1 MPWQSSWRGALLQE
15 RGENKISNSFA
26 NRLILFPPNQRP
38 AAPQITPEAWGS
50 AGSCSGVRAADMQL
64 QIFQLGNICQC
75 KEQHKGLFPSL
86 SALAA
91 DGVSKGK
98 YFLCLK

>member
-1 MPWQSSWRGALLQE
+1 MLWQSSWRGMLLPE
-15 RGENKISNSFA
+15 RGENRISNSFA

-38 AAPQITPEAWGS
+38 TALQITPAAGGS
-50 AGSCSGVRAADMQL
+50 AGSCSGVSATDMQL
-64 QIFQLGNICQC
+64 QIFQLWNICER
-75 KEQHKGLFPSL
+75 KEQHEGLFPSL

-98 YFLCLK
+98 CF